1 MAGRG
6 KRTAAV
12 RAIDVPSRPS
22 LAAADAP
29 VADPPPASQAQ
40 PAAGGLMAARLV
52 AFDAQGRAARLSLGG
67 AEIEAALDEA
77 LSPSVLATALAR
89 GERLVVQREGEG
101 WVVLG
106 ALRTAPTPGVDEGD
120 EFLIKARRVLVA
132 AEHEFAIASGAASLV
147 VRAQGFVETVAH
159 DITAR
164 ASGIHKIVGRI
175 IRLN

>member
-1 MAGRG
+1 MTGQA
-6 KRTAAV
+6 KRAATV
-12 RAIDVPSRPS
+12 RVIDVPPRPP
-22 LAAADAP
+22 AAVAGEPA
-29 VADPPPASQAQ
+29 ADPPPASQEQ
-40 PAAGGLMAARLV
+40 PAAAGLVAARLV
-52 AFDAQGRAARLSLGG
+52 AFDAQGRTARLSLGG
-67 AEIEAALDEA
+67 AEIEAALDGA
-77 LSPSVLATALAR
+77 LSPAVLATALVR

-147 VRAQGFVETVAH
+147 VRAQGLIETIAH